1 MNNLNKDSVQSQKS
15 YNIYGLGAALVDTE
29 IEVSDAE
36 LQQLSIEK
44 GIMTLVDEP
53 RQAQLLQALADH
65 LPSSKLACGGSAA
78 NSIIGASYLGC
89 KTFYSCRVA
98 NDNNGQFYLNDLNAA
113 GVSFKTGNGST
124 NGVTGKCLV
133 LITPDAERT
142 MNTFLGIS
150 ESVNITDID
159 EAALADSDYAYIE
172 GYLVTSTTGKP
183 TAIRLRE
190 LAEQHNV
197 KVAFSLSDPA
207 IVEYFYDGLVDM
219 IGTSADLLFCNE
231 AEAMAFTKTSDI
243 NDAFAK
249 LKTVA
254 KTFAITCGANG
265 ARLFDGNK
273 DTHVTSP
280 KVKAIDSNGAGD
292 MFAGAFLASLSQG
305 KSFEYAGAFG
315 CFAAAKVVSQFGP
328 RLSAEQYAQLES
340 QFEEKNILA

>member
-1 MNNLNKDSVQSQKS
+1 MNNLNKDSVQPQKS

-29 IEVSDAE
+29 IEVNDTE
-36 LQQLSIEK
+36 LHQFSIEK
-44 GIMTLVDEP
+44 GVMTLVDEQ
-53 RQAQLLQALADH
+53 RQTQLLQALAEH

-98 NDNNGQFYLNDLNAA
+98 NDDNGQFYLNDLSAA
-113 GVSFKTGNGST
+113 GVSFKAGNGSA

-150 ESVNITDID
+150 ENVNIADID
-159 EAALADSDYAYIE
+159 EVALADSDYAYIE
-172 GYLVTSTTGKP
+172 GYLVTSATGKP
-183 TAIRLRE
+183 AAIRLRE

-197 KVAFSLSDPA
+197 KIAFSLSDPA

-243 NDAFAK
+243 DEAFTK

-265 ARLFDGNK
+265 ARLFDGNN
-273 DTHVTSP
+273 DIHVTSP

-305 KSFEYAGAFG
+305 KSFAHAGAFS
-315 CFAAAKVVSQFGP
+315 CFAAAQVVSQFGP
-328 RLSAEQYAQLES
+328 RLHAEQYRQLEN
-340 QFEEKNILA
+340 QFKEAKIEL